1 MAMYGKIG
9 DTPTNNFATRPGI
22 FPGKGPKPES
32 DYLFGSNM
40 GLPEME
46 NNLSISKARIK
57 SVLPYPFSFGNC
69 APGHLGH
76 SLQFPMPP
84 GLIIAAGAITG
95 SVIVGD
101 RKWGPG
107 GIYPKL
113 VGAMLGAGLTTTI
126 LAGQH
131 AAVHAGREHHHDGLL
146 HLLNFLPQGRG
157 E

>member
-9 DTPTNNFATRPGI
+9 DTPTNNYATRPGI

-101 RKWGPG
+101 RKWESRVGSWSG
-107 GIYPKL
+107 W
-113 VGAMLGAGLTTTI
+113 GAMLGAALTAAI
-126 LAGQH
+126 LAGGH
-131 AAVHAGREHHHDGLL
+131 AAVHVGRDHNH
-146 HLLNFLPQGRG
+146 NFLPQGRG